1 MPNFHWPKTSIQE
14 FTWNSKS
21 CPEGLPRKKNGR
33 ITRNAVAIT
42 MRRGRGKMWF
52 PTIPT
57 GSSCGVVCVRSRE
70 DEFRREWPPQ
80 LICLHSDCCLSC
92 LNEQSGG
99 FAINELW

>member
-1 MPNFHWPKTSIQE
+1 
-14 FTWNSKS
+14 
-21 CPEGLPRKKNGR
+21 
-33 ITRNAVAIT
+33 
-42 MRRGRGKMWF
+42 MWF

-99 FAINELW
+99 FAINELWDHGRDAAVCGKSPRDFTGN